1 MFSLISGFW
10 KIFFA
15 KVEVQVL
22 ILGLDH
28 AGKTTLLEQM
38 KGLFN
43 KQQGIPPERI
53 PPTIGLNSASPPA
66 YATAAAA
73 AAAAAANRMAPNS
86 NVITFGH
93 RAASP
98 VGKMDVGTCRVIFWD
113 LGGQVRM
120 RSIWEK
126 YYAEAHGMVFVIDS
140 ADVGRMEEAKLAFD
154 AVREHE
160 ELRGIPV
167 LLLANK
173 QDLPGAMAIEDI
185 AMHFEIHN
193 LPPRL
198 VRLQPASCLT
208 CEGIEDGVRWVV
220 EESRTADR

>member
-53 PPTIGLNSASPPA
+53 PPTIGLN
-66 YATAAAA
+66 
-73 AAAAAANRMAPNS
+73 
-86 NVITFGH
+86 I
-93 RAASP
+93 
-98 VGKMDVGTCRVIFWD
+98 GKMDVGTCRVIFWD